1 MKRAAFRFACVIAC
15 AAVTGCASSDRS
27 APAAPARTAT
37 VSPAGKAA
45 APSASDYVGR
55 AGSLDLF
62 VLRSS
67 ELALQRAS
75 SAKVRDVARSTI
87 AVHQGT
93 SAQLAFASRRLGL
106 AVSPVLHPSEQQM
119 LDQLQSSVE
128 FDRMYASQQKQVQ
141 RRALDLHR
149 AYAAGGASPTL
160 KPVANFVVTR
170 LRDHQRVID
179 SL

>member
-1 MKRAAFRFACVIAC
+1 MKRAALRVACVIAC
-15 AAVTGCASSDRS
+15 AAVAGCASSDRS
-27 APAAPARTAT
+27 RPAAPARPAT
-37 VSPAGKAA
+37 VAPVVKSA

-75 SAKVRDVARSTI
+75 SAKVREVARSTI
-87 AVHQGT
+87 LVHQGT

-106 AVSPVLHPSEQQM
+106 AVSPVLQPSEQQL

-128 FDRMYASQQKQVQ
+128 FDRTYAAQQK
-141 RRALDLHR
+141 RAHRQAFELHQ
-149 AYAAGGASPTL
+149 AYAAGGTSPTL
-160 KPVANFVVTR
+160 KPVASFVVTR

>member
-1 MKRAAFRFACVIAC
+1 MKRAAFRVAGLLAC
-15 AAVTGCASSDRS
+15 AAAAGCASSDRS
-27 APAAPARTAT
+27 SPASPSRPAA
-37 VSPAGKAA
+37 VSPIVKSAV
-45 APSASDYVGR
+45 PSASDYVGR

-75 SAKVRDVARSTI
+75 SAKVRDAARSTI

-106 AVSPVLHPSEQQM
+106 TVSPVLQPSEQQM
-119 LDQLQSSVE
+119 FDQLQSGAE
-128 FDRMYASQQKQVQ
+128 FDRTYAAQQKLVHRQ
-141 RRALDLHR
+141 ALELHK
-149 AYAAGGASPTL
+149 AYAAGGTSPTL
-160 KPVANFVVTR
+160 KPVASFVVTR

-179 SL
+179 TL

>member
-1 MKRAAFRFACVIAC
+1 MRRAALRIAC
-15 AAVTGCASSDRS
+15 ILAVIGTGGCASGDLE
-27 APAAPARTAT
+27 APTRPGPVAT
-37 VSPAGKAA
+37 VSPVVTTAT
-45 APSASDYVGR
+45 PSASEYVGR

-87 AVHQGT
+87 SIHQGT
-93 SAQLAFASRRLGL
+93 SAQLAFASRRLGI
-106 AVSPVLHPSEQQM
+106 AVSPVLQPSEQEM
-119 LDQLQSSVE
+119 LDQLQRSME
-128 FDRMYASQQKQVQ
+128 FDRTYAAQQKLVY
-141 RRALDLHR
+141 RRALELHH
-149 AYAAGGASPTL
+149 AYAAGGTSPTL
-160 KPVANFVVTR
+160 KPVASFVVTR

>member
-1 MKRAAFRFACVIAC
+1 MKRAALRVGCVLSS
-15 AAVTGCASSDRS
+15 AALAGCASSDRGS
-27 APAAPARTAT
+27 PAAPARPAT
-37 VSPAGKAA
+37 VSPAVRTA
-45 APSASDYVGR
+45 APSASHYVGR

-75 SAKVRDVARSTI
+75 SAKVREVARSTI

-106 AVSPVLHPSEQQM
+106 SVSPVLQPSEQEL
-119 LDQLQSSVE
+119 LDQLQGSVE
-128 FDRMYASQQKQVQ
+128 FERTYAAQQKLMH
-141 RRALDLHR
+141 RRALELHQ
-149 AYAAGGASPTL
+149 AYAARGASPTL
-160 KPVANFVVTR
+160 KPVATFVVTR

-179 SL
+179 TL